1 MVLVL
6 VNGILNS
13 LDAKFVQFYSAIG
26 RPPFPPE
33 RRLRASRLQIF
44 YTVRS
49 ERPLMEP
56 LDYNRLFRWFVGL
69 GMDEAVW
76 DHSTFTHNLFRLL
89 TRDFVGHV
97 VVAAQG
103 FGLMT
108 DEHFSL
114 AGTLIE
120 AWASHQSFQPKDGRG
135 ADVGV
140 GRDPAVD
147 F

>member
-1 MVLVL
+1 
-6 VNGILNS
+6 
-13 LDAKFVQFYSAIG
+13 
-26 RPPFPPE
+26 
-33 RRLRASRLQIF
+33 
-44 YTVRS
+44 
-49 ERPLMEP
+49 MEP